1 MQVKYIGEWLG
12 SRHNNGGRHRKR
24 ETGTAK
30 GGGVNIF
37 VLPFNLKLILKA
49 IRTAPVPY
57 TDLPYSMFYLAAI
70 REGNALLYL
79 YVRGNSGGTGR
90 RQDQRRL
97 TAVGM
102 VVVHW
107 FRFVAMY

>member
-1 MQVKYIGEWLG
+1 VYPG
-12 SRHNNGGRHRKR
+12 SRRYDRGAGCKKK
-24 ETGTAK
+24 TGTAK

-79 YVRGNSGGTGR
+79 YVRGNSGGKGV
-90 RQDQRRL
+90 DIFGY
-97 TAVGM
+97 V
-102 VVVHW
+102 
-107 FRFVAMY
+107 